1 MPCFPIFSMF
11 FLDSPCFSV
20 FCYVFPLLSL
30 FSRVFLRFPLF
41 SHVFLCFS
49 SILPIFPCFS
59 VFYYDSPC
67 FSVSSAFFPLSPCLP
82 MFSPD
87 SHCLFD
93 HMLKKQATLGD
104 VNDNVLRNIYFNLR
118 FCLKESFV
126 ILLIEAGMTFSKFSC
141 CYLLCIRPLPRH
153 CPWNGTLQTQSAQI
167 KSWEPLEKL
176 KCPKTFSS

>member
-1 MPCFPIFSMF
+1 MFFPYSPCFPVF
-11 FLDSPCFSV
+11 F
-20 FCYVFPLLSL
+20 YVFPCFPLFFYVFPRFFL
-30 FSRVFLRFPLF
+30 FSRVFLCFTMILPVFRCRLRFSLF
-41 SHVFLCFS
+41 PRVFLCF
-49 SILPIFPCFS
+49 C
-59 VFYYDSPC
+59 
-67 FSVSSAFFPLSPCLP
+67 

-176 KCPKTFSS
+176 KCPKTFSN